1 MYFNFAKFGTK
12 LWTSIQ
18 IKINSLI
25 WVMISSLLQKLL
37 ISSLGVK
44 RKSRTTLK
52 EKGSARERA
61 KPKQKI

>member
-1 MYFNFAKFGTK
+1 
-12 LWTSIQ
+12 
-18 IKINSLI
+18 
-25 WVMISSLLQKLL
+25 VMISSLLQKLL

>member
-1 MYFNFAKFGTK
+1 
-12 LWTSIQ
+12 
-18 IKINSLI
+18 
-25 WVMISSLLQKLL
+25 
-37 ISSLGVK
+37 VK